1 MNQDPIANSALAPH
15 EPRRIS
21 TVAPVGG
28 RLGPEPEDFAV
39 DEIPLYQPSGTGEHL
54 YVRIQKR
61 GLATPDLTRIV
72 GKAARVRERDIGYA
86 GLKDKHAITSQWLSL
101 PKQALPPEEWE
112 LPDSIQV
119 LEASWHGNKLRTG
132 HLTGNRFGITLVDV
146 PEADAARAGS
156 LIEGLRRSGLPNYF
170 GEQRFGIEG
179 KNLPQALEW
188 LRRPPAPR
196 RKQSRFHE
204 KLFPSVLQAEVF
216 NRYLSARYEL
226 GFDRLVQGEVVRLA
240 GSGSVFVVENP
251 EQEQPRLES
260 ADLVLTGP
268 IFGPRAVAARDRAA
282 ELEAEA
288 LAPLGLDEA
297 QLDRLGKSAR
307 GTRRDAWL
315 PLDDLSFEPLDA
327 TSFRVSFT
335 LPAGSYATQLVREL
349 TGGAWLTLRARP
361 QSA

>member
-1 MNQDPIANSALAPH
+1 VNAVVAPH

-21 TVAPVGG
+21 TQPPVGG
-28 RLGPEPEDFAV
+28 RLGSEPEHFAV
-39 DEIPLYQPSGTGEHL
+39 DEIPLYAPSGSGEHL
-54 YVRIQKR
+54 YVRLQKR
-61 GLATPDLTRIV
+61 GLATPDLVRIV
-72 GKAARVRERDIGYA
+72 GRAAQVRERDIGYA

-101 PKQALPPEEWE
+101 PKQALPPEQWQ
-112 LPDSIQV
+112 LPDSVQV

-132 HLTGNRFGITLVDV
+132 HLKANRFGITLVDV
-146 PEADAARAGS
+146 PEPGVAHAEGLLDA
-156 LIEGLRRSGLPNYF
+156 LRRSGLPNYF

-179 KNLPQALEW
+179 RNLPQAIDW
-188 LRRPPAPR
+188 LQRPPAPR

-216 NRYLSARYEL
+216 NRYLTARYEL

-240 GSGSVFVVENP
+240 GSGSVFVVENA
-251 EQEQPRLES
+251 EQEQPRLSS

-282 ELEAEA
+282 ELEADA
-288 LAPLGLDEA
+288 LGALGLDDN
-297 QLDRLGKSAR
+297 QLDRMGKAAR

-315 PLDDLSFEPLDA
+315 PLDDLGFETLGA

-335 LPAGSYATQLVREL
+335 LPAGSYATQVVREL
-349 TGGAWLTLRARP
+349 TGGAWLTLRRP
-361 QSA
+361 TPAA